1 MSESLD
7 AAPPHATFDLILR
20 RLRSIGVY
28 SEMLP
33 CTQKLKDLSWKPVGI
48 ILSGGPSSVYSPD
61 APNVDPLVFEL
72 GVPVLGVCYGCQLI
86 AWRVNPNNVAPGVAR
101 EYGETSMAIRKV
113 GNHADRLFEGL
124 GDSLNVVMSHF
135 DKLVHLPDGFKTIAT
150 TKNSEFAG
158 IAHDSQP
165 IFGIQ
170 FHPEISHTERGT
182 DIIANFALKIC
193 GARADWKMDNFSE
206 REIVRIRQ
214 LVGDKAQVIGAVS
227 GGVDSTVAAKLLT
240 EAIGDRFK
248 SILVDTGLM
257 RLNEC
262 EQVKETLDK
271 HLGINLTVV
280 DGSDLFF
287 SRLAGVTEPEAKR
300 KIIGETFID
309 LFEIEALRIE
319 KEAENTPF
327 AGKVEWFLQGTLY
340 ADIVESLSFKGA
352 ASSTIKS
359 HHNAGGLPARMQN
372 GDAHLKLL
380 EPLRELFKDEVRA
393 FGRQLQIHEELIG
406 RHPFPG
412 PGLGIRIIG
421 EVTRERVEIVRKAD
435 HIFISM
441 IREAGIYDEVTQA
454 YAALDTNR
462 AVGVQGDARAYGY
475 ICVLRAVT
483 SLDMMSAEPYEFEWS
498 LLKAISRRIVNEV
511 DGIARVVYDTT
522 SKPPDRQ
529 ERSNWS
535 DTAPRSSSKN
545 ILPGWLHSNR
555 FYSIQAIGF
564 TTGDEVTNK
573 VLANKVR
580 V

>member
-1 MSESLD
+1 MSDSFET
-7 AAPPHATFDLILR
+7 AAPPHATYDTVLVLDMGSQTSHLILR
-20 RLRSIGVY
+20 RLRSLGVY

-33 CTQKLKDLSWKPVGI
+33 CTQKIKDLGWKPVGVV
-48 ILSGGPSSVYSPD
+48 LSGGPSSVYADD
-61 APNVDPLVFEL
+61 APGADPAVFEL
-72 GVPVLGVCYGCQLI
+72 GVPVLGVCYGNQHI
-86 AWRVNPNNVAPGVAR
+86 AWRANPKSVAPGVTR
-101 EYGETSMAIRKV
+101 EYGETELTVHKI
-113 GNHADRLFEGL
+113 GTHGDRLFEGL

-135 DKLVHLPDGFKTIAT
+135 DKVVQLPDGFKTIAT

-158 IAHDSQP
+158 IAHETEP

-170 FHPEISHTERGT
+170 FHPEISHTEKGT
-182 DIIANFALKIC
+182 DIIRNFAVNIC
-193 GARADWKMDNFSE
+193 GARPEWKMDDFSA
-206 REIVRIRQ
+206 REVQRIRK

-227 GGVDSTVAAKLLT
+227 GGVDSTVAAKLMK
-240 EAIGDRFK
+240 EAIGDRFHA
-248 SILVDTGLM
+248 ILVDQGLM

-280 DGSDLFF
+280 DGSELFLG
-287 SRLAGVTEPEAKR
+287 RLAGVTEPEAKR
-300 KIIGETFID
+300 KIIGGTFID

-319 KEAENTPF
+319 KEAENTDR

-372 GDAHLKLL
+372 GEAQLKLL

-393 FGRQLQIHEELIG
+393 FGRQLGIHEELIG

-421 EVTRERVEIVRKAD
+421 EVTPERVEIVRKAD

-454 YAALDTNR
+454 YAALDSSR
-462 AVGVQGDARAYGY
+462 AVGVQGDARVYGY
-475 ICVLRAVT
+475 ICILRAVT
-483 SLDMMSAEPYEFEWS
+483 SLDMMSAEPYEFKWS

-522 SKPPDRQ
+522 SKPPGTI
-529 ERSNWS
+529 E
-535 DTAPRSSSKN
+535 
-545 ILPGWLHSNR
+545 L
-555 FYSIQAIGF
+555 
-564 TTGDEVTNK
+564 E
-573 VLANKVR
+573 
-580 V
+580 